1 MRPNGVEQRNDQG
14 FPQVVDEMSHVTQ
27 GNAQLFNT
35 ARLWGEHSTGERL
48 LHEDREQGKAVN
60 PNQTVLGEKHWSC
73 LGWDSKPQSHMYVL
87 MRDAEGRRGEASKVE
102 QTTRQS
108 NTAVTLSKEK

>member
-35 ARLWGEHSTGERL
+35 ARLWGNTVQGRGYYTKIENKER
-48 LHEDREQGKAVN
+48 Q
-60 PNQTVLGEKHWSC
+60 
-73 LGWDSKPQSHMYVL
+73 
-87 MRDAEGRRGEASKVE
+87 
-102 QTTRQS
+102 
-108 NTAVTLSKEK
+108 